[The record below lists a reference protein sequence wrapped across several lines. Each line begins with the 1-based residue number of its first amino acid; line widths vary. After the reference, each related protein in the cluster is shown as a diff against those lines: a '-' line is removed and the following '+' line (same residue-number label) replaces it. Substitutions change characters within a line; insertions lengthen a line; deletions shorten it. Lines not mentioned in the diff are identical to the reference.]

1 MIDDDDFI
9 ITDDSGLGISGGG
22 QVIYTN
28 GNVPVSG
35 GSVPVSGG
43 SVPAIS
49 GSGLTGG
56 LTTTGGTFTSSWG
69 IVSANGASITATIS
83 QKAPITSV
91 MYLLVFS
98 DNSCLELQ
106 EQNPITPR
114 EMIGLCKFI
123 NMVQFVSQSSMEVN
137 WEELMY
143 DLGISRHFVSGRL
156 HHNEYVDEG
165 VFYVKLF
172 SK

>member
-22 QVIYTN
+22 QVIYTSN
-28 GNVPVSG
+28 GN
-35 GSVPVSGG
+35 VPVSGG

-56 LTTTGGTFTSSWG
+56 VTITSSNFTSSWG
-69 IVSANGASITATIS
+69 IVGANGAPITTSIS
-83 QKAPITSV
+83 QKTPITSV

-98 DNSCLELQ
+98 DDSCMELQ

-123 NMVQFVSQSSMEVN
+123 NTVQLATQSSMEVN

-156 HHNEYVDEG
+156 HHNEYDDEG

-172 SK
+172 TK

>member
-1 MIDDDDFI
+1 MIDDDDDFI

-22 QVIYTN
+22 QVIYTSN
-28 GNVPVSG
+28 GNAPVSG
-35 GSVPVSGG
+35 GSVPVVSGG
-43 SVPAIS
+43 
-49 GSGLTGG
+49 GLTGG
-56 LTTTGGTFTSSWG
+56 VNITSSNFTSSWG
-69 IVSANGASITATIS
+69 IVGANGAPITTSIS
-83 QKAPITSV
+83 QKTPITSV
-91 MYLLVFS
+91 MYLIVFS

-123 NMVQFVSQSSMEVN
+123 NMVQLVSQSSMEVN

-143 DLGISRHFVSGRL
+143 DLCISRHFVSGRL
-156 HHNEYVDEG
+156 HHSEYDDEG

>member
-1 MIDDDDFI
+1 MIDDDDNFI

-22 QVIYTN
+22 QVTHTSN
-28 GNVPVSG
+28 GNVPASG
-35 GSVPVSGG
+35 GSVPTISGG
-43 SVPAIS
+43 
-49 GSGLTGG
+49 GLTGG
-56 LTTTGGTFTSSWG
+56 LTISGSNFTSSWG
-69 IVSANGASITATIS
+69 IVGTNGASITATIS
-83 QKAPITSV
+83 QKVPITSV

>member
-22 QVIYTN
+22 QVIYTSN

-35 GSVPVSGG
+35 GSVPVITGG
-43 SVPAIS
+43 GVTVS
-49 GSGLTGG
+49 GSNY
-56 LTTTGGTFTSSWG
+56 TSSWG
-69 IVSANGASITATIS
+69 IVGANGSPITASIS

-91 MYLLVFS
+91 MYLVVFS

-123 NMVQFVSQSSMEVN
+123 NTVQLASQSSMEVN

-143 DLGISRHFVSGRL
+143 ELNISRHFVSGRL
-156 HHNEYVDEG
+156 HHNEYDDEG

>member
-1 MIDDDDFI
+1 MIDDDDDF
-9 ITDDSGLGISGGG
+9 ITDDSGLGNSGGG
-22 QVIYTN
+22 QVIYTSN
-28 GNVPVSG
+28 GNVPVSS
-35 GSVPVSGG
+35 GSVPIV
-43 SVPAIS
+43 S

-56 LTTTGGTFTSSWG
+56 VTITGSSFISSVGIIGSNGVPFT
-69 IVSANGASITATIS
+69 ASIS

-123 NMVQFVSQSSMEVN
+123 NTVQLVAQSSMDVN

-143 DLGISRHFVSGRL
+143 DLGISRHFVAGRL
-156 HHNEYVDEG
+156 HHSEYDDES

-172 SK
+172 TK

>member
-22 QVIYTN
+22 QVIYTSN
-28 GNVPVSG
+28 GNVPVS
-35 GSVPVSGG
+35 SG
-43 SVPAIS
+43 SVPAVS
-49 GSGLTGG
+49 GSGLTGNTSG
-56 LTTTGGTFTSSWG
+56 VTITGSNFTSSWG
-69 IVSANGASITATIS
+69 IVGSSGAPITTSIS
-83 QKAPITSV
+83 QKTPITSV

-98 DNSCLELQ
+98 DDSCMELQ

-123 NMVQFVSQSSMEVN
+123 NTVQLVTQSSMEVN

-143 DLGISRHFVSGRL
+143 DLGISRHFVAGRL
-156 HHNEYVDEG
+156 HHSEYDDEG

-172 SK
+172 TK